1 MLEMSSTNSSSD
13 EFLGSFNET
22 FRVRMVEGAIELSS
36 NSSYEEVMS
45 LVSKDLAGEA
55 VSSNT
60 ENADVKEVEWEVKG
74 KKVLSL
80 RTGYK

>member
-1 MLEMSSTNSSSD
+1 LLEMSSTNSSSD

>member
-1 MLEMSSTNSSSD
+1 MSSTNSSSD

>member
-1 MLEMSSTNSSSD
+1 MSSTNSSSD

-60 ENADVKEVEWEVKG
+60 ENADVKEVE
-74 KKVLSL
+74 
-80 RTGYK
+80 